1 MFEFTITPKPSK
13 QDTLHISKSNVA
25 AHISLVRFIDKDTG
39 HYVAYAPTL
48 ELSGYGENPTEAIEM
63 FSHSVN
69 DFFERLM
76 KMKKDEVAA
85 ELKRYGW
92 KKHRYR
98 NKDFSAL
105 RVDINGK
112 LKDMNAVEN
121 SVERLSLTA

>member
-1 MFEFTITPKPSK
+1 MFEFTITPKPRK
-13 QDTLHISKSNVA
+13 QDTLHITKSSVA
-25 AHISLVRFIDKDTG
+25 AHIMLVRFIDKDTG

-76 KMKKDEVAA
+76 KMKKDDIAA
-85 ELKRYGW
+85 ELKKYGW

-98 NKDFSAL
+98 SKDFSAL
-105 RVDINGK
+105 QVDINGK

-121 SVERLSLTA
+121 SIERIALTA